1 MTRARPTLYVLL
13 SIVAAAA
20 AVLSFSALDGLA
32 RLCGF
37 TPSLAWLL
45 PVVLDAG
52 AAAGSL
58 AWLAPWTPP
67 AARAYGRAL
76 ALALLAA
83 SVGGNALGHGL
94 EAFKVAPAWWVV
106 VGVSA
111 ISPAVLGALVHLT
124 VVAGRPPAR
133 TVADLV
139 AEQAGETTSTPPG
152 APTTEDS
159 DPGESPTRVA
169 LHLAPPPSTPG
180 DDVENKV
187 AAKVAEIVARDG
199 GRRTVMKELGVTE
212 YEARKL
218 LEKARA

>member
-13 SIVAAAA
+13 AIVAAAA
-20 AVLSFSALDGLA
+20 AVLSFSALRDLA
-32 RLCGF
+32 ALCGF
-37 TPSLAWLL
+37 SPALAPLL

-94 EAFKVAPAWWVV
+94 EAFGVAPAWWVV

-139 AEQAGETTSTPPG
+139 AERDTETPSVPPTPP
-152 APTTEDS
+152 PTEDPN
-159 DPGESPTRVA
+159 PGESPTRVT
-169 LHLAPPPSTPG
+169 LHLAPAPSTPG
-180 DDVENKV
+180 DDVETGTVERV
-187 AAKVAEIVARDG
+187 AGIVAEGG
-199 GRRTVMKELGVTE
+199 GRRTVMKELGVSE

-218 LEKARA
+218 LERARA